1 MKTEIPAMDSKTTL
15 DVRGLLCPL
24 PVLKARKALAGLPK
38 GAVLVV
44 EATDP
49 ASVIDIPHYCQ
60 ESGHRLLSQ
69 SQDGELFTYEIE
81 RV

>member
-1 MKTEIPAMDSKTTL
+1 MDSKTTL